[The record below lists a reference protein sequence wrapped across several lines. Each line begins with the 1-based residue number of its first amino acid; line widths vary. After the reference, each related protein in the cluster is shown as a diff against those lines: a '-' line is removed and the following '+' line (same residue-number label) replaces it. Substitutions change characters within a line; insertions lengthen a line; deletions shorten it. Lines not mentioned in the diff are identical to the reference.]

1 MWEVVWTDPDRES
14 RKEHRDRKAVER
26 ENKDKTRT
34 ARSSMSTR
42 SSSSSE
48 NKPFSFFGSKGLKR
62 TLTPSSAKASM
73 TTALK
78 APSIDSAYRG
88 SLLSDISEPP
98 PLPTEL
104 PCSPV
109 TAVDHTLL
117 PEHFAESSQSSP
129 ISSNRGFIDSV
140 FSKWTD
146 TSLAGPM
153 SPCNTSVAES
163 TAAKREHYV
172 QTLSPT
178 SFITKSTEI
187 TILPRTMEN
196 NIAGM
201 VSHITITAEPV
212 KEGPPTPPRSP
223 ATQPAVSAM
232 ITPSMLDTPVNLFPG
247 QTSPKQSLR
256 RVPSWTTV
264 FKPNN
269 PDAWKPPDAWDC
281 GPPPEMRTPMVE
293 DVIEEIS
300 ELEAGLAMSM
310 DLNSMQRE
318 VRRMAAAS
326 YSTRLLRLKEVWGDT
341 TDANLYKE
349 LEMEKKRWMLSSL
362 HNMDKQANQ
371 NQTSH
376 PNKITPA
383 KAKKVL
389 ALYETQATTS
399 YLAALHFNKQV
410 YHMSSAPLS
419 HTLFPNIHPVLVPA
433 ISPSAFPVAPS
444 LFGVAYA
451 LALPALLPSSEVP
464 GLLKNV
470 HRCLAV
476 GGALHLTLID
486 PLPVA
491 STLGPLMRSWIEENL
506 IFNLE
511 KNFRCMNPSK
521 LFPLWLADASLRGE
535 GSTITTVKFCA
546 MPPTERP
553 DTGTADTEQVTDRAI
568 KQELRSMVGRMLW
581 KEVWGQFV
589 TADRWWWEHP
599 DIVAECEQVKTAWEY
614 SIIEAV
620 KSS

>member
-14 RKEHRDRKAVER
+14 RKEHRERKAVER
-26 ENKDKTRT
+26 EHKDKSRT
-34 ARSSMSTR
+34 TRSSMSTR
-42 SSSSSE
+42 SSSSSD

-62 TLTPSSAKASM
+62 TLTPSSTKAPM
-73 TTALK
+73 TPALK
-78 APSIDSAYRG
+78 APSIDSDYRG
-88 SLLSDISEPP
+88 SLLSAVSEPP
-98 PLPTEL
+98 PLPLPTEL
-104 PCSPV
+104 PCSPD
-109 TAVDHTLL
+109 TTVDRTYL
-117 PEHFAESSQSSP
+117 PEHFAESLQSSP
-129 ISSNRGFIDSV
+129 ISSNRDSV

-146 TSLAGPM
+146 TSLAGPT

-163 TAAKREHYV
+163 TAGKREHYV
-172 QTLSPT
+172 QTLGPT
-178 SFITKSTEI
+178 SFITKSTEL
-187 TILPRTMEN
+187 TILPRTIEN
-196 NIAGM
+196 DIAGM
-201 VSHITITAEPV
+201 ISHITITAEPV
-212 KEGPPTPPRSP
+212 KEEPPTPPRSP
-223 ATQPAVSAM
+223 ATQPAVPAMATSA
-232 ITPSMLDTPVNLFPG
+232 MLDTPVNLFPG
-247 QTSPKQSLR
+247 QVSPKKSLR
-256 RVPSWTTV
+256 RVPSWTIA

-281 GPPPEMRTPMVE
+281 GPSLEVRNPMIEYVSEETLEVE
-293 DVIEEIS
+293 D
-300 ELEAGLAMSM
+300 GLAMSM

-318 VRRMAAAS
+318 IRRMAAAS
-326 YSTRLLRLKEVWGDT
+326 HSIRLLRLKEVWGDT

-362 HNMDKQANQ
+362 HNMDKQADKNQ
-371 NQTSH
+371 AAH

-389 ALYETQATTS
+389 ALYETQATAS

-410 YHMSSAPLS
+410 YHLSSAPLS

-444 LFGVAYA
+444 LFGVAYS
-451 LALPALLPSSEVP
+451 LALPALLPSPEVP

-486 PLPVA
+486 PLPIT

-546 MPPTERP
+546 MPPIDRP
-553 DTGTADTEQVTDRAI
+553 DTATTDGEQIAERAV

-581 KEVWGQFV
+581 REVWGQFI
-589 TADRWWWEHP
+589 TANQWWWEQP
-599 DIVAECEQVKTAWEY
+599 DIVAECEQLKTAWEY

-620 KSS
+620 KNA

>member
-14 RKEHRDRKAVER
+14 RKEHRERKAIER
-26 ENKDKTRT
+26 EHKEKSRT
-34 ARSSMSTR
+34 TRSSMSTR
-42 SSSSSE
+42 SSSSSD

-62 TLTPSSAKASM
+62 TLTPSSVKVPM
-73 TTALK
+73 TPALK
-78 APSIDSAYRG
+78 NPSIDSTFRG
-88 SLLSDISEPP
+88 SLLSAISEPP
-98 PLPTEL
+98 LLSTEP
-104 PCSPV
+104 PCSLV
-109 TAVDHTLL
+109 TVADRTYL
-117 PEHFAESSQSSP
+117 PEQFAESLQSSP
-129 ISSNRGFIDSV
+129 ISSNR
-140 FSKWTD
+140 
-146 TSLAGPM
+146 AGPT

-163 TAAKREHYV
+163 TAGKREHYV
-172 QTLSPT
+172 QTLGPT
-178 SFITKSTEI
+178 SFITKSTEV
-187 TILPRTMEN
+187 TILPRTIEN
-196 NIAGM
+196 DIAEM

-212 KEGPPTPPRSP
+212 KEEPPTPPRSP
-223 ATQPAVSAM
+223 ARQPAVPAM
-232 ITPSMLDTPVNLFPG
+232 ASPVMLDTPVNLFPTHFN
-247 QTSPKQSLR
+247 QKQSLR
-256 RVPSWTTV
+256 HVSSWMTA

-281 GPPPEMRTPMVE
+281 GPSPEVRTPMVE
-293 DVIEEIS
+293 DVIGET
-300 ELEAGLAMSM
+300 LEVDDGLAMSM
-310 DLNSMQRE
+310 DLGSMQRE
-318 VRRMAAAS
+318 IRRMAAAS
-326 YSTRLLRLKEVWGDT
+326 HSIRLLRLKEVWGDT

-349 LEMEKKRWMLSSL
+349 LEMEKKRWMLSTL
-362 HNMDKQANQ
+362 HNMDKQADQ
-371 NQTSH
+371 NQAVH
-376 PNKITPA
+376 PDKITPA

-410 YHMSSAPLS
+410 YHLSSAPLS

-444 LFGVAYA
+444 LFGVAYS
-451 LALPALLPSSEVP
+451 LALPALLPSPEVP
-464 GLLKNV
+464 GLLRNV

-486 PLPVA
+486 PLPIK

-546 MPPTERP
+546 MPPIDRP
-553 DTGTADTEQVTDRAI
+553 DTATTDTESLADRAV

-581 KEVWGQFV
+581 REVWGQFV
-589 TADRWWWEHP
+589 TADQWWWEQP
-599 DIVAECEQVKTAWEY
+599 EIVAECEQLQTAWEY

-620 KSS
+620 KTL